1 MKPLLEAVA
10 LDHSNQTGAQ
20 YGRIRI
26 LGSIGFIVTALLG
39 GSLFEWGPIYP
50 FVSAYFVCC
59 LLCIPFFLNLKQSH
73 SNQKELHEPISFKLN
88 RKQYLFLAVAL
99 LRSLSHAPLML
110 FFSIF
115 MREELGIA
123 FRWIGF
129 YWLIAVIAEIA
140 LFYFYRA
147 IFQRKHCFLVMGISL
162 AATVL
167 RLFLMSQVQTPIHVV
182 FIQLLH
188 ALTFAAFYL
197 ASIDYV
203 EHLFPGEEKTMGL
216 SLLTSVSLG
225 LSVLIGMSLCGMM
238 EPTLGIRG
246 LFVAASVIPLAG
258 LALLFQLRKMEPKVY
273 EPLNPS
279 SSTR

>member
-10 LDHSNQTGAQ
+10 LDHSNQSGTQ

-26 LGSIGFIVTALLG
+26 LGSMGFIATALLG
-39 GSLFEWGPIYP
+39 GRLFEWGPIYP
-50 FVSAYFVCC
+50 FVSAYFLCS
-59 LLCIPFFLNLKQSH
+59 LLCIPFFLTLKQSSEDQSEH
-73 SNQKELHEPISFKLN
+73 HEAISFKLN

-99 LRSLSHAPLML
+99 LRSLSHTPLML

-129 YWLIAVIAEIA
+129 YWLIAVVAEIA
-140 LFYFYRA
+140 LFYFYRS

-162 AATVL
+162 AATVV
-167 RLFLMSQVQTPIHVV
+167 RLFLMSQVQTPVHVI

-188 ALTFAAFYL
+188 AFTFAAFYL

-246 LFVAASVIPLAG
+246 LFIAGSVIPLAG
-258 LALLFQLRKMEPKVY
+258 LALLLQLRKMEPKVF
-273 EPLNPS
+273 EPLNPA
-279 SSTR
+279 RNPR